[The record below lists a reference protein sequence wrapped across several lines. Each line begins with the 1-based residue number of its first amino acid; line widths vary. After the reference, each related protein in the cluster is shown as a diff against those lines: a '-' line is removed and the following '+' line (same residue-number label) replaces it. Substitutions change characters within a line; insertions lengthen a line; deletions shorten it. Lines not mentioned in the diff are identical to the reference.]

1 MDKRETEKNKE
12 NNLSPAMKQYV
23 ELKKQYCN
31 EFLFFQMGDFYEM
44 FYDDAKNA
52 SEILGITL
60 TSRNKDSN
68 GPIPMCGIPCHSS
81 DSYCVRLLD
90 EGYKVAICNQVE
102 NASESKG
109 IVKRKVVRVL
119 TPGTSIVGDHLTES
133 KESQFLLSIA
143 GSSDEIHKISSW
155 GISWIDVT
163 TGDFSAVEVPSDI
176 FERRLDSELERLR
189 PKEIL
194 LGNKKFISPRM
205 RYVLENFDA
214 RIEEISE
221 LEIDLKDSFKY
232 LQGKNGKQKIFK
244 RLDSN
249 SPLFAASANL
259 IKYLERNQ
267 LGDLPHIKPIVLQD
281 TNETMFLDAVTQSNL
296 ELVYQQDKNSKAD
309 TLFSVLDNTSTS
321 MGGRLLKKWI
331 LSPLINLKKIKQRTD
346 AVDEL
351 KKKKIERKKIIEYLS
366 NIRDLERIQSKI
378 GLQSSNARD
387 LKSLADSI
395 IFLPKIHK
403 LLNSFKSKEINS
415 ISSNWDLLAD
425 VEKLISTSLREE
437 LPVSIKDGDIFQ
449 DGVNDELDE
458 LRNITKDGRSWL
470 EKYEKQLKQTTHLP
484 LKIGYNRVFGYYI
497 ELSRRFSD
505 KVPEFFSRKQTL
517 VSSERFI
524 TSELKE
530 IEEKLEFSGEKSKEL
545 EFLMFGE
552 LRSKIAENSKRILD
566 SSRKIAELD
575 SITSL
580 ATAAELNDYVR
591 ADINNNLDIEI
602 VQGRHPVL
610 DVDYSSAFV
619 TNDLDMNTDRKIMIV
634 TGPNMSGK
642 STYLRQSALIVLMAQ
657 IGSFVPA
664 KSAKIGIVD
673 RIFTRVGAHDRLSE
687 GKSTFMIEMLET
699 AEILNEATR
708 DSFIVFD
715 EVGRGTSTYDGV
727 SIAWAIVEF
736 LHNNEN
742 RQSRTLFATHYHEL
756 SVLEEKL
763 NKVVNLTVDVRE
775 HDEEVVFLRKVIDGI
790 CNKSY
795 GIHVGKLAGLPKQV
809 LSRADELM
817 QIFELSSKDKETQ
830 TESLGFA
837 RNKYKEKLVADNGS
851 SAQDL
856 LNEISS
862 IEPDNMSP
870 KDALDVI
877 YKLKKIVDR

>member
-143 GSSDEIHKISSW
+143 GSSDEIHKISNW

-194 LGNKKFISPRM
+194 LGNKKIISPRM

-221 LEIDLKDSFKY
+221 LEIDSKDSFKY

-267 LGDLPHIKPIVLQD
+267 LGDLPHIKPIDLPD

-449 DGVNDELDE
+449 DGANDELDE

-470 EKYEKQLKQTTHLP
+470 EKYEKQLKQTTNLP

-505 KVPEFFSRKQTL
+505 KVPESFSRKQTL

-552 LRSKIAENSKRILD
+552 LRRKIAENSKRILD

-619 TNDLDMNTDRKIMIV
+619 PNDLDMNVDRKIMIV

-795 GIHVGKLAGLPKQV
+795 GIHVGKLAGLPKEV

-817 QIFELSSKDKETQ
+817 QIFELSSKDKGEQ

-856 LNEISS
+856 LNEISL

>member
-143 GSSDEIHKISSW
+143 GSSDEIHKISNW

-194 LGNKKFISPRM
+194 LGNKKNISPRM

-221 LEIDLKDSFKY
+221 LEIDSKDSFKY

-267 LGDLPHIKPIVLQD
+267 LGDLPHIKPIDLPD

-470 EKYEKQLKQTTHLP
+470 EKYEKQLKQTTNLP

-505 KVPEFFSRKQTL
+505 KVPESFSRKQTL

-552 LRSKIAENSKRILD
+552 LRRKIAENSKRILD

-619 TNDLDMNTDRKIMIV
+619 PNDLDMNVDRKIMIV

-795 GIHVGKLAGLPKQV
+795 GIHVGKLAGLPKEV

-817 QIFELSSKDKETQ
+817 QIFELSSKDKGEQ

>member
-143 GSSDEIHKISSW
+143 GSSDEIHKISNW

-194 LGNKKFISPRM
+194 LGNKKIISPRM

-221 LEIDLKDSFKY
+221 LEIDSKDSFKY

-267 LGDLPHIKPIVLQD
+267 LGDLPHIKPIDLPD
-281 TNETMFLDAVTQSNL
+281 ANETMFLDAVTQSNL

-378 GLQSSNARD
+378 GLQSSNERD

-395 IFLPKIHK
+395 IFLPKINK

-415 ISSNWDLLAD
+415 ISSNWNKFIFSSLL
-425 VEKLISTSLREE
+425 
-437 LPVSIKDGDIFQ
+437 
-449 DGVNDELDE
+449 
-458 LRNITKDGRSWL
+458 
-470 EKYEKQLKQTTHLP
+470 
-484 LKIGYNRVFGYYI
+484 YNYG
-497 ELSRRFSD
+497 
-505 KVPEFFSRKQTL
+505 P
-517 VSSERFI
+517 
-524 TSELKE
+524 
-530 IEEKLEFSGEKSKEL
+530 
-545 EFLMFGE
+545 
-552 LRSKIAENSKRILD
+552 D
-566 SSRKIAELD
+566 S
-575 SITSL
+575 
-580 ATAAELNDYVR
+580 
-591 ADINNNLDIEI
+591 
-602 VQGRHPVL
+602 
-610 DVDYSSAFV
+610 
-619 TNDLDMNTDRKIMIV
+619 
-634 TGPNMSGK
+634 
-642 STYLRQSALIVLMAQ
+642 
-657 IGSFVPA
+657 
-664 KSAKIGIVD
+664 
-673 RIFTRVGAHDRLSE
+673 
-687 GKSTFMIEMLET
+687 
-699 AEILNEATR
+699 
-708 DSFIVFD
+708 
-715 EVGRGTSTYDGV
+715 
-727 SIAWAIVEF
+727 
-736 LHNNEN
+736 
-742 RQSRTLFATHYHEL
+742 
-756 SVLEEKL
+756 
-763 NKVVNLTVDVRE
+763 
-775 HDEEVVFLRKVIDGI
+775 
-790 CNKSY
+790 
-795 GIHVGKLAGLPKQV
+795 
-809 LSRADELM
+809 
-817 QIFELSSKDKETQ
+817 
-830 TESLGFA
+830 
-837 RNKYKEKLVADNGS
+837 
-851 SAQDL
+851 
-856 LNEISS
+856 
-862 IEPDNMSP
+862 
-870 KDALDVI
+870 
-877 YKLKKIVDR
+877 

>member
-143 GSSDEIHKISSW
+143 GSSDEIHKISNW

-194 LGNKKFISPRM
+194 LGNKKIISPRM

-221 LEIDLKDSFKY
+221 LEIDSKDSFKY

-267 LGDLPHIKPIVLQD
+267 LGDLPHIKPIDLPD
-281 TNETMFLDAVTQSNL
+281 ANETMFLDAVTQSNL

-449 DGVNDELDE
+449 DGANDELDE

-470 EKYEKQLKQTTHLP
+470 EKYEKQLKQTTNLP

-505 KVPEFFSRKQTL
+505 KVPESFSRKQTL

-552 LRSKIAENSKRILD
+552 LRRKIAENSKRILD

-619 TNDLDMNTDRKIMIV
+619 PNDLDMNVDRKIMIV

-795 GIHVGKLAGLPKQV
+795 GIHVGKLAGLPKEV

-817 QIFELSSKDKETQ
+817 QIFELSSKDKGEQ

-856 LNEISS
+856 LNEISL

>member
-143 GSSDEIHKISSW
+143 GSSDEIHKISNW

-194 LGNKKFISPRM
+194 LGNKKIISPRM

-221 LEIDLKDSFKY
+221 LEIDSKDSFKY

-267 LGDLPHIKPIVLQD
+267 LGDLPHIKPIDLPD
-281 TNETMFLDAVTQSNL
+281 ANETMFLDAVTQSNL

-470 EKYEKQLKQTTHLP
+470 EKYEKQLKQTTNLP

-505 KVPEFFSRKQTL
+505 KVPESFSRKQTL

-552 LRSKIAENSKRILD
+552 LRRKIAENSKRILD

-619 TNDLDMNTDRKIMIV
+619 PNDLDMNVDRKIMIV

-795 GIHVGKLAGLPKQV
+795 GIHVGKLAGLPKEV

-817 QIFELSSKDKETQ
+817 QIFELSSKDKGEQ

>member
-143 GSSDEIHKISSW
+143 GSSDEIHKISNW

-194 LGNKKFISPRM
+194 LGNKKIISPRM

-221 LEIDLKDSFKY
+221 LEIDSKDSFKY

-267 LGDLPHIKPIVLQD
+267 LGDLPHIKPIDLPD
-281 TNETMFLDAVTQSNL
+281 ANETMFLDAVTQSNL

-449 DGVNDELDE
+449 DGANDELDE

-470 EKYEKQLKQTTHLP
+470 EKYEKQLKQTTNLP

-505 KVPEFFSRKQTL
+505 KVPESFSRKQTL

-552 LRSKIAENSKRILD
+552 LRRKIAENSKRILD

-619 TNDLDMNTDRKIMIV
+619 PNDLDMNVDRKIMIV

-795 GIHVGKLAGLPKQV
+795 GIHVGKLAGLPKEV

-817 QIFELSSKDKETQ
+817 QIFELSSKDKGEQ

>member
-143 GSSDEIHKISSW
+143 GSSDEIHKISNW

-194 LGNKKFISPRM
+194 LGNKKIISPRM

-221 LEIDLKDSFKY
+221 LEIDSKDSFKY

-267 LGDLPHIKPIVLQD
+267 LGDLPHIKPIDLPD
-281 TNETMFLDAVTQSNL
+281 ANETMFLDAVTQSNL

-470 EKYEKQLKQTTHLP
+470 EKYEKQLKQTTNLP

-505 KVPEFFSRKQTL
+505 KVPESFSRKQTL

-552 LRSKIAENSKRILD
+552 LRRKIAENSKRILD

-619 TNDLDMNTDRKIMIV
+619 PNDLDMNVDRKIMIV

-795 GIHVGKLAGLPKQV
+795 GIHVGKLAGLPKEV

-817 QIFELSSKDKETQ
+817 QIFELSSKDKGEQ

-856 LNEISS
+856 LNEISL